1 MIDLKNLVFRRK
13 AKWDVQVLINLLAR
27 MKQRIHNEG
36 KDRFGAL
43 ISPKYS
49 SGWGK
54 VRRDNGRQIGYV
66 DLEFMGDLR
75 RDFQLGTKA
84 NGEFV
89 LGVTQEISNLKILG
103 NEARYKKEI
112 YTPSDGEVDN
122 LVEVYTD
129 NIIELFGEIFNGIGK
144 NLKDGSS
151 S

>member
-1 MIDLKNLVFRRK
+1 MIELKNLVFKRK
-13 AKWDVQVLINLLAR
+13 AKWDGQVLINLLAR

-36 KDRFGAL
+36 KDRFGDL

-49 SGWGK
+49 SSWAQ

-89 LGVTQEISNLKILG
+89 LGVTQDISALKIVA
-103 NEARYKKEI
+103 NETRFQKEI
-112 YTPSDGEVDN
+112 YTPTNGEVDN